1 MEPINNSNI
10 DERLAAIAMNLELLS
25 RDREDDKRRI
35 EALLEATANLKDA
48 TARNTA
54 DIQTLTSDIQTLK
67 EVVGELT
74 DIVRAIAKTT
84 DARLSR
90 LEQDPR

>member
-35 EALLEATANLKDA
+35 EALLEATA
-48 TARNTA
+48 RNTE
-54 DIQTLTSDIQTLK
+54 DIKALTAIIREIATQTN
-67 EVVGELT
+67 ELT
-74 DIVRAIAKTT
+74 GIVRTIASET
-84 DARLSR
+84 DARLKR
-90 LEQDPR
+90 LEDRI